1 MSLEH
6 LRKRLLL
13 EAAQTRQNDD
23 VRALM
28 ANGAPC
34 SFFVELLSPLFL
46 QLGCHHPTSEA
57 LLRAGVDICSHHFPF
72 VSLSLLCS
80 FLFSAPGGAV
90 HLCRAA
96 PTSTPKDMLKMTPL
110 HRAAQH
116 GHREVAELLLRY
128 GADVH
133 HCLSK
138 FDKTP
143 FRHRH
148 GYQQH

>member
-28 ANGAPC
+28 ANGAPLTPDW
-34 SFFVELLSPLFL
+34 VRLIW
-46 QLGCHHPTSEA
+46 LGCHHPTSEA

-80 FLFSAPGGAV
+80 FLFSALGGAV

-110 HRAAQH
+110 HRAALH